1 MENAVAVMRIIVE
14 NAEAVDKLN
23 PLLHDYRE
31 YIIGR
36 MGLPYRPRNISIISI
51 ALDAPQGIIS
61 ALSEKIGTLSG
72 VSVKIAC
79 SIATGE

>member
-1 MENAVAVMRIIVE
+1 MRIIVE
-14 NAEAVDKLN
+14 NAEAADKLN
-23 PLLHDYRE
+23 TLLHDYRE

-51 ALDAPQGIIS
+51 AQDTPQGIVS
-61 ALSEKIGTLSG
+61 TLSEKIGTLSG
-72 VSVKIAC
+72 ISVKIAC